1 MSASGRSFSALG
13 FCLEASRM
21 SAEGNLQLVR
31 EYLMALARMAPASEM
46 AAFFTEDAEQI
57 ELPNRLNP
65 NGQASD
71 LKTLLERVEKGRAML
86 SEQHYEV
93 TNVISSGD
101 AAAVEAEWSG
111 KLKNGAQLRA
121 HFAMFFEFRD
131 GRIAKQRNYDCFEPF

>member
-1 MSASGRSFSALG
+1 
-13 FCLEASRM
+13 M

-31 EYLMALARMAPASEM
+31 EYLGALARMAPASEM

-71 LKTLLERVEKGRAML
+71 LHTLLERVDKGRAML

-101 AAAVEAEWSG
+101 SAAVEADWSG
-111 KLKNGAQLRA
+111 KLKNGAELRA